1 MSDSSGSVV
10 ISLMNASD
18 APTAYVSQQN
28 TMTLEMTNQTGALIK
43 VEPGT
48 PQNPPPDG
56 GSFGVVL
63 YFDAFYLDP
72 SDAAQLTITADG
84 WEAQYFGDGDF
95 PGWVIA
101 ATEEH

>member
-56 GSFGVVL
+56 GSFGVGNGRGTCG
-63 YFDAFYLDP
+63 
-72 SDAAQLTITADG
+72 S
-84 WEAQYFGDGDF
+84 GDGSA
-95 PGWVIA
+95 GGLG
-101 ATEEH
+101 